1 MYLSKHVQ
9 QRMIERGLTINDIDL
24 AIKYGLIVE
33 NKSREDN
40 VVTFER
46 KWYLCYRNKWRWEL
60 VCNYSFCEKNTTN
73 KVL

>member
-24 AIKYGLIVE
+24 TIKYGLIVK
-33 NKSREDN
+33 NKSREDD

-46 KWYLCYRNKWRWEL
+46 NGIYVIATNGWEPS
-60 VCNYSFCEKNTTN
+60 VITAFVKEYY
-73 KVL
+73 